1 MLIHEFARL
10 DPDRAL
16 SVLTFIETQRTRFRL
31 LVGESRMQ
39 KIVVDIRNLLALLN
53 SEPIRPAG
61 WVDPY
66 RINEHRA
73 AKVLKRS
80 KHMDLRFSQLMAK
93 SERLQQQAMAIKRPR
108 PQEDDMDIVSSS
120 SDVHISEEPSR
131 KIRVMEESEQPSD
144 STRSVRYIKDLEA
157 VEESIRTVKFRE
169 EEEEDIVEVPFPW

>member
-1 MLIHEFARL
+1 MGFARSPTIDSALNNNPSAWTRLQFDQSKIHIVRSDRMLIYEFARI

-16 SVLTFIETQRTRFRL
+16 SVLTFIETQRTKFRL

-39 KIVVDIRNLLALLN
+39 KIVVDIRNLLVLLN

-80 KHMDLRFSQLMAK
+80 KHMDLRFSQLMAM

-108 PQEDDMDIVSSS
+108 LQ
-120 SDVHISEEPSR
+120 
-131 KIRVMEESEQPSD
+131 
-144 STRSVRYIKDLEA
+144 
-157 VEESIRTVKFRE
+157 
-169 EEEEDIVEVPFPW
+169 